1 MQSPHVGGPTGS
13 PTEYYETP
21 QNYQQPEPELSRADH
36 AMIIGL
42 EEILRRLD
50 IIVEKS
56 EKIRS
61 GVSLLVFWF
70 VILPLI
76 VMLLWILF
84 LGALLS

>member
-1 MQSPHVGGPTGS
+1 MQSPHAGGPTGS
-13 PTEYYETP
+13 PTEYYEVTME
-21 QNYQQPEPELSRADH
+21 QAVSELSRADQ

-42 EEILRRLD
+42 EEIIKRLD
-50 IIVEKS
+50 ILITKS

-76 VMLLWILF
+76 LMMLWILF
-84 LGALLS
+84 LGAMFS